1 MSDISGTVRPTNFKL
16 GTQVDDDELRH
27 AQAPCPPRSNPKVT
41 RSRDQSDACRSITRE
56 RKAVE
61 TPKLVGSFSTTR
73 AMFRTSF
80 KVKKVKAQGHR
91 SIYSHTQN
99 TSYLP
104 NGKAYELQTS
114 YAGRGQS
121 PASLATTMTSKI
133 KGQGHM
139 VCLTRPAHNSRT
151 NSRRIINIGSK
162 AHDMSNIAAMLL
174 HPGGGIP

>member
-1 MSDISGTVRPTNFKL
+1 MTYKVKGQGHKVTWSVWPVRP
-16 GTQVDDDELRH
+16 
-27 AQAPCPPRSNPKVT
+27 
-41 RSRDQSDACRSITRE
+41 ITRE
-56 RKAVE
+56 WIVVE
-61 TPKLVGSFSTTR
+61 ISKLVGSFSTTR

-151 NSRRIINIGSK
+151 NSRRIIIIGSK
-162 AHDMSNIAAMLL
+162 VAHDTSNIAAMLL
-174 HPGGGIP
+174 HPGGGIPWWPNPAATPLVIIGLALKKRNIINSLIYL

>member
-1 MSDISGTVRPTNFKL
+1 MEHKAQPTSH
-16 GTQVDDDELRH
+16 RH
-27 AQAPCPPRSNPKVT
+27 DLQGQ
-41 RSRDQSDACRSITRE
+41 RSRSQGYMVCLTCAAHNSRMNSRRNIKIG
-56 RKAVE
+56 RKFQHD
-61 TPKLVGSFSTTR
+61 TCN
-73 AMFRTSF
+73 

-104 NGKAYELQTS
+104 NGTAYELQTS

-133 KGQGHM
+133 KGQGHK
-139 VCLTRPAHNSRT
+139 VTWCALCLTRPAHNSRT
-151 NSRRIINIGSK
+151 NSRRIIKIGSK
-162 AHDMSNIAAMLL
+162 VAHDMSNIAAMLL